1 MMTYTADRSVR
12 GMAHRAWPFA
22 VASTRAAIAAHAANA
37 AALESVGGST
47 I

>member
-1 MMTYTADRSVR
+1 MMMYTADRSVR
-12 GMAHRAWPFA
+12 GTTHRAWPFA
-22 VASTRAAIAAHAANA
+22 VVSTPDAAAAAANAA